1 MSRWLALIVAVAA
14 AAAPAVR
21 ADAPFSAGV
30 AVIDVTPPVGYRMA
44 GNFAEKRSTGTR
56 DPLFAK
62 ALYVAQGDAKFLLIV
77 CDVCGLN
84 PTLTGPARDRI
95 AKDIGVPRAAISV
108 TATHTHG
115 GPAHADP
122 VFVPL
127 LAARAK
133 AAGQPDLHTL
143 GDYPTKFVDGVVAA
157 GIAAFKNARPA
168 TIAAGI
174 GTVPGLAFNRR
185 FHMKDGTVR
194 FNPGKLNPGI
204 VRPAGPVDESLPL
217 VKFLD
222 AGTSKPFASLCAF
235 AMHTAVYGGSAVSA
249 DYPGHLQLA
258 LRKEYGPDFVSL
270 FAEGCAGDVNH
281 FNVSVRDPHP
291 MPEAVAAVLAKAFI
305 ATKTT
310 PTPARVRTAAG
321 VVPALLKADRPADLA
336 VSRDTLVGERYKQ
349 TQFLDHVEA
358 YTVLMVNH
366 MRQVG
371 PTRPLDVQAVV
382 LSPDVAVATLPH
394 EVFVELGLE
403 IKARSPF
410 KITLI
415 ATLANEVDVY
425 VPTKKAFA
433 EGSYETVNSPYAP
446 GVGEAMVEQAVTLLK
461 GLK

>member
-1 MSRWLALIVAVAA
+1 MNRWLVLIAA
-14 AAAPAVR
+14 AVITPAVR
-21 ADAPFSAGV
+21 ADAPLMAGV
-30 AVIDVTPPVGYRMA
+30 AAVDVTPPVGYRMA
-44 GNFAEKRSTGTR
+44 GNFAERRSTGTA

-84 PTLTGPARDRI
+84 PALTGPARDRI
-95 AKDIGVPRAAISV
+95 AKETGIPRAAISV

-127 LAARAK
+127 LAARSMAV
-133 AAGQPDLHTL
+133 GVVDLHVL
-143 GDYPTKFVDGVVAA
+143 GDYPTKFVDSVVAA
-157 GIAAFKNARPA
+157 GVAAVKGARPA
-168 TIAAGI
+168 TIEAGV
-174 GTVPGLAFNRR
+174 GTVSGLAFNRR
-185 FHMKDGTVR
+185 FHMKDSSVQ

-217 VKFLD
+217 VKLLD
-222 AGTSKPFASLCAF
+222 AGTGKPFASLCAF
-235 AMHTAVYGGSAVSA
+235 AMHTAVYTGSAVSA
-249 DYPGHLQLA
+249 DYPGHLQTA
-258 LRKEYGPDFVSL
+258 LRKEYGPEFVSL

-281 FNVSVRDPHP
+281 FNVSVRTPDPTP
-291 MPEAVAAVLAKAFI
+291 AACAAALAKAFV
-305 ATKTT
+305 ATKTA

-321 VVPALLKADRPADLA
+321 VVEALLKADRPADLD
-336 VSRDTLVGERYKQ
+336 VSRDTLVGERYKK

-358 YTVLMVNH
+358 YTVLMVH
-366 MRQVG
+366 TMHRQNG
-371 PTRPLDVQAVV
+371 PARPLAVQAFA
-382 LSPDVAVATLPH
+382 LSPDTAVVTLPH
-394 EVFVELGLE
+394 EVFVELGLA

-410 KITLI
+410 RITLVG
-415 ATLANEVDVY
+415 TLANDVDVY

-446 GVGEAMVEQAVTLLK
+446 GVGEALVEEAVMLLK